1 MLEHLFVWD
10 YDFSEV
16 IPATAIK
23 TFRSPGTTKNIG
35 VTKVLFAYV
44 SVVSTEAS
52 YGGVPTMPEL
62 DRSYLQK
69 METYGTAK
77 GWVAPLD
84 REDRAY
90 LSHFRSVCKRYN
102 IEPSKASKLEYEF
115 VTKVTENEFYLHQA
129 QG

>member
-10 YDFSEV
+10 YDFSEI

-77 GWVAPLD
+77 GWVAPLN
-84 REDRAY
+84 RNPIPY
-90 LSHFRSVCKRYN
+90 LPRYLPN
-102 IEPSKASKLEYEF
+102 QDFQTNTI
-115 VTKVTENEFYLHQA
+115 
-129 QG
+129 